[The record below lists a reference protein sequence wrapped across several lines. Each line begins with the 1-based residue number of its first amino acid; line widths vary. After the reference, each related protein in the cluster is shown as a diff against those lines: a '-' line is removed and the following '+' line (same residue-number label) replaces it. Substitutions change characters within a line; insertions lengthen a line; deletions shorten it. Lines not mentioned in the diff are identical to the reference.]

1 MPTIAIDQLQ
11 PGVFISLENI
21 GWMEHPFLL
30 NHFRIT
36 SEQQIGALRRMG
48 LTEVTWDPAK
58 STAQPLLKQGAQEEE
73 IDFSA
78 GALNALM
85 NSKRDRVE
93 RVLAQRETLARCA
106 RLFEQ
111 ETTSIRQI
119 FGSLSSRPGDAFISA
134 KAMTGR
140 LVGGLINANSVAVH
154 LVNLKTPE
162 TGLPNHA
169 MNVMVLSLLIG
180 KTMGVTEEEMKDLG
194 LGAML
199 HDVGKADVPA
209 RVLRNP
215 NRNPAEEQFYRG
227 HTGFGIKIVAAIK
240 DIATSVKNVIACHHE
255 RWDGKGFPNGLA
267 ETKIPKLAR
276 IVAIANRYD
285 NLCNPIDPK
294 MAKAP
299 AEAVALM
306 FKEEGAFDPAML
318 RAFVKA
324 MGVYPPGTFVSL
336 TDGSV
341 GLVVETNSGDLLRP
355 LLMIYD
361 ESVPRSEALLLDL
374 RETEAKIEG
383 PVNPRSLSAEIIA
396 YLAPQGRVDLYIAP
410 VR

>member
-11 PGVFISLENI
+11 PGIFISLENI

-48 LTEVTWDPAK
+48 LAEVSWDPAK
-58 STAQPLLKQGAQEEE
+58 STAQPLLKQAAHEEE
-73 IDFSA
+73 IDFGA

-85 NSKRDRVE
+85 SSKRNRVE
-93 RVLAQRETLARCA
+93 RVLEQRETLARCA

-111 ETTSIRQI
+111 ETSSIRQI
-119 FGSLSSRPGDAFISA
+119 FGSLSSRPAESYSSA
-134 KAMTGR
+134 KALTGR

-162 TGLPNHA
+162 SGLPNHA

-180 KTMGVTEEEMKDLG
+180 KTMGVSEEEMKDLG

-199 HDVGKADVPA
+199 HDVGKADVPS

-215 NRNPAEEQFYRG
+215 NRNASEEQFYRG

-240 DIATSVKNVIACHHE
+240 DLATSVRNVIACHHE
-255 RWDGKGFPNGLA
+255 RWDGKGFPNSLV

-294 MAKAP
+294 TAKTP

-306 FKEEGAFDPAML
+306 FKEGGAFDPDML

-324 MGVYPPGTFVSL
+324 LGVYPPGTFVSL
-336 TDGSV
+336 TDGSI

-361 ESVPRSEALLLDL
+361 ETVPRNEALLLDL

-383 PVNPRSLSAEIIA
+383 PVNPQCLPEEIIT

-410 VR
+410 VP

>member
-1 MPTIAIDQLQ
+1 MPTIAVDRLQ
-11 PGVFISLENI
+11 PGIYISLDNI

-48 LTEVTWDPAK
+48 LTEVSWDPAK
-58 STAQPLLKQGAQEEE
+58 STAQPLLKQKPQEEE
-73 IDFSA
+73 ADFGA
-78 GALNALM
+78 GALTALM
-85 NSKRDRVE
+85 KSKRDRVE
-93 RVLAQRETLARCA
+93 RVLEQRETLARCA

-111 ETTSIRQI
+111 ETGSIRQI
-119 FGSLSSRPGDAFISA
+119 LGSLSSRPNDAYASS
-134 KAMTGR
+134 KALTSR
-140 LVGGLINANSVAVH
+140 LVGGLINASSVAVH

-162 TGLPNHA
+162 SGLPNHA

-180 KTMGVTEEEMKDLG
+180 KTLGLGEDEMKELG

-199 HDVGKADVPA
+199 HDIGKADVPA

-215 NRNPAEEQFYRG
+215 NRNAAEEQFYRG
-227 HTGFGIKIVAAIK
+227 HTGFGIKVAAGIR
-240 DIATSVKNVIACHHE
+240 DVSTSVRNVIACHHE
-255 RWDGKGFPNGLA
+255 RWDGKGFPNGLLQ
-267 ETKIPKLAR
+267 TKIPKLAR

-294 MAKAP
+294 AAKTP

-306 FKEEGAFDPAML
+306 FKEAGAFDPDIL

-324 MGVYPPGTFVSL
+324 LGVYPPGTFVAL
-336 TDGSV
+336 DDGSV
-341 GLVVETNSGDLLRP
+341 GLVVETNSDDLLRP
-355 LLMIYD
+355 LLMIHD
-361 ESVPRSEALLLDL
+361 SSIPRSEALLLDL
-374 RETEAKIEG
+374 RDTDAKIEG
-383 PVNPRSLSAEIIA
+383 PVNPQRLTPEVIA

>member
-1 MPTIAIDQLQ
+1 MPIIAIDQLQ

-30 NHFRIT
+30 NHFRIA

-58 STAQPLLKQGAQEEE
+58 STAQPLLKQVTQEEE
-73 IDFSA
+73 VDFSA

-119 FGSLSSRPGDAFISA
+119 FGSLSSRPGDAFTSA

-209 RVLRNP
+209 RGAP
-215 NRNPAEEQFYRG
+215 
-227 HTGFGIKIVAAIK
+227 
-240 DIATSVKNVIACHHE
+240 S
-255 RWDGKGFPNGLA
+255 RW
-267 ETKIPKLAR
+267 
-276 IVAIANRYD
+276 
-285 NLCNPIDPK
+285 
-294 MAKAP
+294 
-299 AEAVALM
+299 
-306 FKEEGAFDPAML
+306 
-318 RAFVKA
+318 
-324 MGVYPPGTFVSL
+324 
-336 TDGSV
+336 
-341 GLVVETNSGDLLRP
+341 
-355 LLMIYD
+355 
-361 ESVPRSEALLLDL
+361 
-374 RETEAKIEG
+374 
-383 PVNPRSLSAEIIA
+383 
-396 YLAPQGRVDLYIAP
+396 
-410 VR
+410 

>member
-11 PGVFISLENI
+11 PGIFISLDEI

-48 LTEVTWDPAK
+48 LTEVRWDPAK
-58 STAQPLLKQGAQEEE
+58 STVQPLFKQAAHEEE
-73 IDFSA
+73 VDFGA
-78 GALNALM
+78 GALTALM

-93 RVLAQRETLARCA
+93 RVLEQRETLARCA

-111 ETTSIRQI
+111 ETSSIRQI
-119 FGSLSSRPGDAFISA
+119 FGTLSSRPSEAFTSA
-134 KAMTGR
+134 KALTGR

-180 KTMGVTEEEMKDLG
+180 KTLGASEEEMKDLG

-199 HDVGKADVPA
+199 HDVGKADVPS

-215 NRNPAEEQFYRG
+215 NRNTSEEQFYRG
-227 HTGFGIKIVAAIK
+227 HTGFGIKIVAAIR

-255 RWDGKGFPNGLA
+255 RWDGKGFPNGLVQ
-267 ETKIPKLAR
+267 TRIPKLAR

-285 NLCNPIDPK
+285 NLCNPIDPNT
-294 MAKAP
+294 AKTP

-306 FKEEGAFDPAML
+306 FKEEGAFDPDML

-324 MGVYPPGTFVSL
+324 LGVYPPGTFVAL
-336 TDGSV
+336 NDGSI

-361 ESVPRSEALLLDL
+361 ATVPRNEALLLDL
-374 RETEAKIEG
+374 RETEANIEG
-383 PVNPRSLSAEIIA
+383 PVNPQRLPAEVVA